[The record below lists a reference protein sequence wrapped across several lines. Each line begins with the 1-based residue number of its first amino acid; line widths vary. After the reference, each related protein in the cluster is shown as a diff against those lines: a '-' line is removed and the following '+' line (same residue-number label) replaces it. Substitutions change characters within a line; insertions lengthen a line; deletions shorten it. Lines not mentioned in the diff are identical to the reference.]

1 MLFFLIQNRGNI
13 SLTAFFAVLLSYA
26 LLVLICLPFHEFSH
40 ALTAY
45 CLGDDTAKRQGRLTL
60 HPGAHLDLFGTLMLV
75 LAGIG
80 FAKPVPISPYRF
92 RHRKLGMALT
102 AAAGP
107 LSNLLLA
114 FLSMAVF
121 RVICFFVEPNTM
133 PWIICY
139 IVFVNILAS
148 VNISLAVF
156 NLLPL
161 FPLDGFRIFSLFLP
175 EKWTYQLEKYHQWI
189 TYGVLLLVFLGV
201 FDRPMTYI
209 HSWFIDLFV
218 TILHF

>member
-1 MLFFLIQNRGNI
+1 MLFFLIQNRGNV
-13 SLTAFFAVLLSYA
+13 SLTAFFAVLLSYG

-60 HPGAHLDLFGTLMLV
+60 HPGAHLDLIGTLMLV

-121 RVICFFVEPNTM
+121 RVILLFDLPETVLLVCN
-133 PWIICY
+133 IIF
-139 IVFVNILAS
+139 INILAS

-189 TYGVLLLVFLGV
+189 TYGVLLLVFLGA
-201 FDRPMTYI
+201 FDKPMTFI
-209 HSWFIDLFV
+209 HTQVINFFA
-218 TILHF
+218 TILGY